1 MHSRRDFLKQASLV
15 ALAPVVP
22 SFLAHTARAAMPDR
36 DGRILVILELGG
48 GNDGINTVVPFA
60 DEGYAK
66 CRKELR
72 LPKDRLVK
80 VNDSIGLHPA
90 MTEAGQLL
98 ESNRLAI
105 VQAVGYPNPNRSH
118 FSSLAIWSSARLDRD
133 ERNGL
138 GWIGRGLDEGP
149 KPHGGAPAAV
159 FVGKGQ
165 MPPALRSRRSV
176 ASGLTRLEDFIL
188 APEVKPGPLL
198 LPSPPGEEG
207 NKRGLGAEPKDD
219 LLAFVR
225 RSTLDGYA
233 SAGRMA
239 EVIRMADRGG
249 QYPQTKLG
257 SQLGLIARLIKADV
271 GTRVYYAIQASYDT
285 HAGQAGTHFGLLR
298 ELSGALKAFL
308 DDLATAKLA
317 ERVTVLVFSEFGR
330 TVQENGAFGTDH
342 GTAGPV
348 FLAGPCIKAGIV
360 GTMPRLL
367 DPDPKHGD
375 LRVGIDF
382 RRVYATVLEKWLGLP
397 SREALGGAFEP
408 LPLFRG

>member
-1 MHSRRDFLKQASLV
+1 MHSRRDFLKRASLIG
-15 ALAPVVP
+15 LAPMVP
-22 SFLAHTARAAMPDR
+22 AFLAHTARAAMPDR

-72 LPKDRLVK
+72 LPKDQLVK
-80 VNDSIGLHPA
+80 VNDSVGLHPA

-105 VQAVGYPNPNRSH
+105 VQAVGYPNPSRSH
-118 FSSLAIWSSARLDRD
+118 FGSMAIWHSARLDPD
-133 ERNGL
+133 EINGL

-149 KPHGGAPAAV
+149 KPRGDAPAAV

-165 MPPALRSRRSV
+165 MPAALRSRRSV

-188 APEVKPGPLL
+188 APEVKPGP
-198 LPSPPGEEG
+198 G
-207 NKRGLGAEPKDD
+207 GLGAEPKDD

-233 SAGRMA
+233 SADRMA
-239 EVIRMADRGG
+239 EVIRTADRGG
-249 QYPQTKLG
+249 KYPQTKLG

-271 GTRVYYAIQASYDT
+271 GTRIYYTIQAGYDT
-285 HAGQAGTHFGLLR
+285 HLGQAGTHFGLLR
-298 ELSGALKAFL
+298 ELSAVLKAFL

-317 ERVTVLVFSEFGR
+317 ERVTVLAFSEFGR

-360 GTMPRLL
+360 GTMPKLL

-375 LRVGIDF
+375 LRVEIDF
-382 RRVYATVLEKWLGLP
+382 RRVYATLLDGWLGCA
-397 SREALGGAFEP
+397 SEKILGEKFEG
-408 LPLFRG
+408 LPLVSR